1 MTIATFRFADA
12 EMHALPSGA
21 LFIPAAATLVVADLH
36 LEKGSGFARHGALLP
51 PYDSRATL
59 DRMARCIDQMRPRR
73 VLCLGDSF
81 DDRTGPERMTAADCT
96 RLQALTSPRES
107 IWVAGNHDPGSTA
120 FFGGMVV
127 EEIERDGISFRHQA
141 RAGSGGYEISGHF
154 HPKASMAVGGR
165 RVSGRCFVTDGRR
178 LVLPAYGA
186 YAGGLDV
193 FDPAITALLAPR
205 FQVHLIGR
213 RKVHTVVGIARGRVL
228 CLRGHDD
235 L

>member
-1 MTIATFRFADA
+1 MTIATFRFAGAD
-12 EMHALPSGA
+12 MHALPSGA

-36 LEKGSGFARHGALLP
+36 LEKGSGWARHGALLP

-59 DRMARCIDQMRPRR
+59 DRVARCIEQMQPRR

-81 DDRTGPERMTAADCT
+81 DDRLGPERMTAADRL
-96 RLQALTSPRES
+96 RLQRLTSPREW
-107 IWVAGNHDPGSTA
+107 IWVAGNHDPGSTP
-120 FFGGMVV
+120 FFGGTIV
-127 EEIERDGISFRHQA
+127 EEIERDGIAFRHRA

-154 HPKASMAVGGR
+154 HPKASMTVGGR
-165 RVSGRCFVTDGRR
+165 RISGRCFVSDGRR

-193 FDPAITALLAPR
+193 FDPALTALLAPR

-213 RKVHTVVGIARGRVL
+213 RKVHSVVGIAQSRVL
-228 CLRGHDD
+228 CPRGRDD
-235 L
+235 R